1 MKRFVETRERA
12 KQIVASLDTHKAED
26 IKVIEV
32 GDLTSLADYF
42 IIASATSSTHV
53 RSLSD
58 YVEEELGRQGIE
70 PLRIEGY
77 ASSNW
82 VLMDYGSVVV
92 HLFQREARAFYDL
105 ERLWKDG
112 KPLDT
117 ADLIEVRGND

>member
-1 MKRFVETRERA
+1 MKRFVEVRERA
-12 KQIVASLDTHKAED
+12 AQIVTSLDKHKAED
-26 IKVIEV
+26 IQVIEV
-32 GDLTSLADYF
+32 GGLTSLADYF

-58 YVEEELGRQGIE
+58 YVEEELGRQEIR

-77 ASSNW
+77 ATSNW

-112 KPLDT
+112 QQLET
-117 ADLIEVRGND
+117 ADFSEVRGND